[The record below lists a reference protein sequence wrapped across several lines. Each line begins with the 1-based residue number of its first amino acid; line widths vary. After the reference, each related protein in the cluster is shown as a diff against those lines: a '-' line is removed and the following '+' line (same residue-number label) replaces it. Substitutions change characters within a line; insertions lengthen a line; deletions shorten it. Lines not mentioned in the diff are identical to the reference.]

1 MTCLRKIGGTFM
13 KKSVVIAAIISC
25 WILMPTS
32 TLYAKD
38 EKVPIP
44 GKWQCALF
52 VGDQL
57 FGYFTECSGIG
68 SESEVI
74 EHRVVDNNGNEVIRK
89 IPGRPHFGNII
100 LKRGITSD
108 MGSWDW
114 RQLVIDGDMA
124 GARKDVTIVMF
135 NRDYVEIAR
144 WQFFNAWPLKV
155 TGPEPNADG
164 NGVGVEELTIVHEG
178 MYREI

>member
-1 MTCLRKIGGTFM
+1 M

-25 WILMPTS
+25 WLLMPTS

-52 VGDQL
+52 VGGQL

-68 SESEVI
+68 SESDVI
-74 EHRVVDNNGNEVIRK
+74 EHRVIDPDGNEIVRK
-89 IPGRPHFGNII
+89 IPGRTHFGNIV

-108 MGSWDW
+108 MDTWDW
-114 RQLVIDGDMA
+114 RQLVVDGDIA
-124 GARKDVTIVMF
+124 GARKDIAIVMYSKDF
-135 NRDYVEIAR
+135 VEIAR
-144 WQFFNAWPLKV
+144 WQFFNAWPSKI
-155 TGPEPNADG
+155 TGPQPKADG
-164 NGVGVEELTIVHEG
+164 NDVAIEELAIAHEG
-178 MYREI
+178 MYREN